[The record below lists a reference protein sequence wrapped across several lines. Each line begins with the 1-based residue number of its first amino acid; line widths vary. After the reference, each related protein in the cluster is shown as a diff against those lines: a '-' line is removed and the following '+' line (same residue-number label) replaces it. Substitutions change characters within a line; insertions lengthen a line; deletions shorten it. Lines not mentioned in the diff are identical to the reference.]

1 MFDHDPFSY
10 SLNVRLLFMNNSLKI
25 PVNLERTRVRRDR
38 HRVSTERL
46 TGQATGRS
54 FIFHYF
60 PSQYLDIYINSALAL
75 PVALRRSLQ
84 YILSFF
90 QKYPSLPG
98 LKKYCRSVS
107 QGTWGSTSVSIHYGA
122 VSSTT
127 GAFGA

>member
-60 PSQYLDIYINSALAL
+60 PSQCLDIYINSALAL
-75 PVALRRSLQ
+75 PVALRQGLQ
-84 YILSFF
+84 YFF
-90 QKYPSLPG
+90 IPSVNHMSLVGPVTAIEVWQAKTECV
-98 LKKYCRSVS
+98 LRLCVL
-107 QGTWGSTSVSIHYGA
+107 
-122 VSSTT
+122 
-127 GAFGA
+127 